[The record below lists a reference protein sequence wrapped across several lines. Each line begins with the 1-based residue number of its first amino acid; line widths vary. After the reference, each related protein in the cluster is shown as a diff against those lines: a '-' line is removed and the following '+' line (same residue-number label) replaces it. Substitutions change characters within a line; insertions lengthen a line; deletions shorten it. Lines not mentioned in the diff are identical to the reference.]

1 MKPLEF
7 VVPKQFSDAT
17 VYKRIGAIIFEKV
30 SGKIVGH
37 VQELGG
43 WRLIES
49 LPLPSGNPLGL
60 AMKAVQSAQLH
71 KIQET
76 VNIIQTMATIGAVA
90 SVASLGVSIAG
101 FAMVLSRLDRMEGQ
115 LDALLDRTE
124 AVHQAVRRLDVKG
137 DLRTRAQLQAA
148 LEEQVIARTTT
159 DEDRRRQLLSS
170 SIQKLAGLRHFYA
183 GLLASQ
189 EFSAAVRTD
198 SLVAVTDAQERF
210 VTACFGELMGEFML
224 NDDPKV
230 LAVRRAQQRA
240 LFDSICWKDGQD
252 LHDLVV
258 RGDREA
264 KIDLVTDAKLRVER
278 VQAVVSIREESTA
291 RLDSIGELASFL
303 RERKVSSMD
312 YLHEV
317 EKKSAES
324 DEPLI
329 ILDARG

>member
-1 MKPLEF
+1 MPLKF
-7 VVPKQFSDAT
+7 VVPNQFSDAT
-17 VYKRIGAIIFEKV
+17 VYKRVGAIILDKV
-30 SGKIVGH
+30 SGRIVGH

-43 WRLIES
+43 WRMVES
-49 LPLPSGNPLGL
+49 LPIPSGNPLGL
-60 AMKAVQSAQLH
+60 AMKVVQSAQLH

-76 VNIIQTMATIGAVA
+76 VATIQTMATVGAVA

-115 LDALLDRTE
+115 LNALLNRSE
-124 AVHQAVRRLDVKG
+124 AVRQAVDLLDVKG
-137 DLRTRAQLQAA
+137 DLRTRAQLQTA
-148 LEEQVIARTTT
+148 LEEQVIARTTA
-159 DEDRRRQLLSS
+159 DENRRRQLLSS
-170 SIQKLAGLRHFYA
+170 SIEKLTQLRHFYA

-189 EFSAAVRTD
+189 ALSAAVCTE
-198 SLVAVTDAQERF
+198 SLVAVTNTQERL
-210 VTACFGELMGEFML
+210 VTACCGELMGEFML
-224 NDDPKV
+224 NDDPRV
-230 LAVRRAQQRA
+230 LAFRRAQQRA

-252 LHDLVV
+252 LHDRVV
-258 RGDREA
+258 RGDRAA

-303 RERKVSSMD
+303 REREVSPMD
-312 YLHEV
+312 YLQEV

-324 DEPLI
+324 DEPLV